1 MMTPSK
7 RASFH
12 AFTPP
17 PASAAALPITAA
29 AAAPVPAAAQKLPR
43 AINYLAH
50 KLSSSRG
57 GSNSFLGRSLDEK
70 NAPIEK
76 GGSADYTSSSPSLT
90 VKDNNSSGGSL
101 SFLSAPSPSSRLSPV
116 PLSGLM
122 RSVFSRSSH
131 DLSGSPAPLSPPPPL
146 LMGVPA
152 AKSPELALQHQ
163 LLLDPGSSSSASPPT
178 NRGSRRLLPDIPRQL
193 VVSQT
198 AAAGA
203 GGAGVATDHLSVCRI
218 TQSTGMSHTERMASS
233 RDSLDSGFGC
243 SRSSTFDSP
252 GAAAATLGY
261 AMPSTVI
268 GSGSSSCSRRA
279 SCSNSPKQQQHHLSW
294 TKWARSNAG
303 GGSRELPDTPP
314 PPATLQPPPRV
325 ILPCDE
331 SDLPE
336 NSGEGEIAR
345 RQSLSGHD
353 YHGTAD
359 SGGGYHR
366 LLGAGSAAP
375 GSSSGG
381 SGGGFL
387 TVAEEPSRMRRR
399 SGGGEP
405 FGANSAR
412 RLSDNRLSNSSFDGA
427 LLSAESSI
435 RHRTLPSPLLSCD
448 NNSGFMQ
455 YPRFPT
461 GCSGDGSFSNSAA
474 GGDKEPGG
482 VGNETPRA
490 LEVWC
495 HRPNNYKDTKP

>member
-17 PASAAALPITAA
+17 PPASAAALPITATA
-29 AAAPVPAAAQKLPR
+29 AATTQKLPR

-57 GSNSFLGRSLDEK
+57 GSSNSFMGRSLDEK

-76 GGSADYTSSSPSLT
+76 APASADYTSSSPSLT
-90 VKDNNSSGGSL
+90 VKDNSSGGL
-101 SFLSAPSPSSRLSPV
+101 SFLSAPSPSTSSSRLSPV

-131 DLSGSPAPLSPPPPL
+131 DLSASPVPLSPPPL
-146 LMGVPA
+146 LMMGVQQQQQQQ
-152 AKSPELALQHQ
+152 QHQ
-163 LLLDPGSSSSASPPT
+163 FLLDPGSSSASPPT

-193 VVSQT
+193 VSQTT
-198 AAAGA
+198 AAAA
-203 GGAGVATDHLSVCRI
+203 SGAGVTTTDHLSVCRI
-218 TQSTGMSHTERMASS
+218 TQSTGMSHCTERMASS

-252 GAAAATLGY
+252 GAATAGY
-261 AMPSTVI
+261 AMPPSSVI
-268 GSGSSSCSRRA
+268 GSSSNSCSRRA

-303 GGSRELPDTPP
+303 GGGGSRELPDTPLP
-314 PPATLQPPPRV
+314 PTLQPLPPPRV

-336 NSGEGEIAR
+336 NSGEEIAR
-345 RQSLSGHD
+345 RQSLSGHEH
-353 YHGTAD
+353 HGAAD
-359 SGGGYHR
+359 TGGGGYHR
-366 LLGAGSAAP
+366 LLGAGSAAR
-375 GSSSGG
+375 GSSSG
-381 SGGGFL
+381 GGGFL

-399 SGGGEP
+399 SGGGGEP
-405 FGANSAR
+405 FGASSAARR

-448 NNSGFMQ
+448 NNSGFML

-461 GCSGDGSFSNSAA
+461 GCSGGDGSFSNSAA
-474 GGDKEPGG
+474 GEDKETGDG
-482 VGNETPRA
+482 SNETPRA
-490 LEVWC
+490 LEVWWL
-495 HRPNNYKDTKP
+495 